1 MFVRLIQQF
10 IYDLF
15 INIKQ
20 CVVILEFRV
29 FLDNYSVLFYDDF
42 VFLIEKV
49 IEVVEFMLRLFYV
62 LIVLKFF
69 KNIN

>member
-15 INIKQ
+15 INIEQ

-42 VFLIEKV
+42 VVLIEEV
-49 IEVVEFMLRLFYV
+49 IKVVEFMLRLFYV

>member
-15 INIKQ
+15 INIEQ

-42 VFLIEKV
+42 VFLIEEV

>member
-15 INIKQ
+15 INIEQ

-42 VFLIEKV
+42 VVLIEEV